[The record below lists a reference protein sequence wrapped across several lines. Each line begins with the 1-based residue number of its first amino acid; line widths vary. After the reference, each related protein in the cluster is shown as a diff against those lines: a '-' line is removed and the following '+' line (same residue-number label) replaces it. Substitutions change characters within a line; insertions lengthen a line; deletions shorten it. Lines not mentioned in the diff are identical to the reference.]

1 MSGMPCQ
8 NRSFEI
14 SDVAIFVKSSKA
26 MCRDRIP
33 ASRAA
38 YLEDAVARG
47 ARVAVMATE
56 CDDPLHV
63 HVPLDVGGRGCFWQS
78 RGHCSL
84 VARAYLAAA
93 QNYSDGRAFTLIIDD
108 DAVVNLTNYARAM
121 RCMPLGEPFI
131 LGEREAGLRSWEPYP
146 FAGGGAGVTFP
157 TAHIPRMRQAVR
169 ELDITKADDVLIS
182 GAAVAAG
189 MPLVAHPLIYT
200 DGGVGGS
207 DGVLSGASEGWV
219 AFHKVTP
226 EEAMAYAGT

>member
-1 MSGMPCQ
+1 MRKSLFLCAALAHCVIANVLVPDAHGVADMSGMPCQ

-63 HVPLDVGGRGCFWQS
+63 HVPLDVGARGCFWQS

-108 DAVVNLTNYARAM
+108 VRAVVNLTNYARAM
-121 RCMPLGEPFI
+121 RWASLSSWGRERLACGHGNHTPLRGV
-131 LGEREAGLRSWEPYP
+131 ERASLSRP
-146 FAGGGAGVTFP
+146 P
-157 TAHIPRMRQAVR
+157 TSR
-169 ELDITKADDVLIS
+169 
-182 GAAVAAG
+182 G
-189 MPLVAHPLIYT
+189 
-200 DGGVGGS
+200 
-207 DGVLSGASEGWV
+207 
-219 AFHKVTP
+219 
-226 EEAMAYAGT
+226 